1 MFDREYIVYL
11 LIAGEAFYMRRSL
24 DIEISF
30 LLCLIE
36 NSLSIVRVLLLH

>member
-11 LIAGEAFYMRRSL
+11 LIAGEAFHIRRSL

-36 NSLSIVRVLLLH
+36 NS